1 MVLKQKNKST
11 WDINVVIRRN
21 KTVEYDEDTYI
32 YISIYI
38 IIWIWICA
46 WIKNFDHC
54 CYYRSQL
61 WIPICPCRMVT
72 TLRT

>member
-54 CYYRSQL
+54 CY
-61 WIPICPCRMVT
+61 
-72 TLRT
+72 